1 MKISIYWCKHPN
13 IFIAIKINHPHGVHC
28 DMTQPLLKLQLS
40 QPFFKKKLFVEQD
53 LHESG

>member
-13 IFIAIKINHPHGVHC
+13 ISIAIKISHPHGVHC